1 LNLSGILVIKEL
13 MNRPE
18 LLAPAGDLQKLK
30 YAVAYGADAVYFGA
44 EFGSLRSFAGNFS
57 LNDAAEGISYLHSN
71 GKKGY
76 AALNIY
82 PFSDEYDK
90 LLETAGALD
99 DMDVDAFIVSDLGVI
114 EQLKK
119 LGLKA
124 DIHVSTQANTVSY
137 QVVMVYKE
145 LGAKRVNLAREL
157 SLERIK
163 KIQEKVTG
171 KVETE
176 VFIHGAVCFSY
187 SGRCAISDY
196 MTGYRANRGE
206 CKHPCRYKYFLM
218 EETRP
223 GEFMPVE
230 EDDRGQYFFNC
241 KDLALF
247 EFVPA
252 LMEAGITS
260 FKIEGRM
267 KSIHYIATV
276 VSFYRQVIDGKEF
289 TKEEGLKILS
299 RVPNRGYSAGFMKGG
314 ITVDDYSTGESLS
327 QTSSIFV
334 GNVTGQ
340 KINGKRVLE
349 VRNKIHAGQILE
361 ALRPDGSM
369 STITLPEPLVTT
381 QGEEVDFAN
390 NSQFILLDRELAE
403 YTIVRRVEVKEK

>member
-1 LNLSGILVIKEL
+1 MVIKEI

-44 EFGSLRSFAGNFS
+44 RFGSLRSFAGNFS
-57 LNDAAEGISYLHSN
+57 LDDAAEGIRYLHSHE
-71 GKKGY
+71 KKGY

-82 PFSDEYDK
+82 PFSDEYDR
-90 LLETAGALD
+90 LVDTAKALD
-99 DMDVDAFIVSDLGVI
+99 DMEVDAFIISDLGVI
-114 EQLKK
+114 DQLKK
-119 LGLKA
+119 RKLKA
-124 DIHVSTQANTVSY
+124 DIHVSTQANTTSFQTVLA
-137 QVVMVYKE
+137 YKE

-157 SLERIK
+157 SLEQIK
-163 KIQEKVTG
+163 QIQEKAKG
-171 KVETE
+171 KIETE

-223 GEFMPVE
+223 GKFMPVE
-230 EDDRGQYFFNC
+230 QDDRGQYFFNC

-247 EFVPA
+247 EFAPA
-252 LMEAGITS
+252 LMEAGVTS

-289 TKEEGLKILS
+289 TKEKGLELLS
-299 RVPNRGYSAGFMKGG
+299 RVPNRGYSAGFMKGS
-314 ITVDDYSTGESLS
+314 ITPEDYSTGESLS
-327 QTSSIFV
+327 QASSIFV

-340 KINGKRVLE
+340 KINGKSVLE
-349 VRNKIHAGQILE
+349 VRNKIHAGQLLE

-369 STITLPEPLVTT
+369 STINLPELLVTT
-381 QGEEVDFAN
+381 EGDTLDFAN
-390 NSQFILLDRELAE
+390 NPQFILLDRELAE
-403 YTIVRRVEVKEK
+403 YTIVRRVNVG